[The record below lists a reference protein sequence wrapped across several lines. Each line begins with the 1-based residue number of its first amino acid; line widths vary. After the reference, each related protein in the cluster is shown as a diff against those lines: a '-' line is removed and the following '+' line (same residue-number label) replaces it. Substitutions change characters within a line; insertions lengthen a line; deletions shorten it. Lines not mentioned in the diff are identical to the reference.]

1 MIEIEREKK
10 KTASDLEPYIMANL
24 EYYIVHFQ
32 REKEAD
38 RCIGKR
44 IEQERQKTRHKE
56 TKI

>member
-1 MIEIEREKK
+1 MRK
-10 KTASDLEPYIMANL
+10 KTDSDLEPYISSGMANL

-44 IEQERQKTRHKE
+44 TEQERQKTRHKE